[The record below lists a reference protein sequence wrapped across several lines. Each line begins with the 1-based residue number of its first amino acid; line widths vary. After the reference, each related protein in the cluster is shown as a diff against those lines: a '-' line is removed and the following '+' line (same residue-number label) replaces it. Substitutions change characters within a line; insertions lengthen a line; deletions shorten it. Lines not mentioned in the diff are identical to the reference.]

1 MFTIERTE
9 VHYKSLFG
17 DNYFI
22 IAVIIKDVYPG
33 VGFFAGIQAFSM
45 KLFLKLNS

>member
-1 MFTIERTE
+1 MFTIETTE

-22 IAVIIKDVYPG
+22 IAVIIKDIYPG
-33 VGFFAGIQAFSM
+33 VGFSGGIQAFSM